1 VANGVSTMADPTNP
15 NSTTIS
21 SFQGS
26 CLESSS
32 TGVNSVGRACTCRTV
47 VLPYTPDSN
56 SGSSRVVCSV
66 DYTAST
72 ATTQVAT
79 VAGTYTWVFVPPDG
93 NV

>member
-1 VANGVSTMADPTNP
+1 MADRLHP

-26 CLESSS
+26 CLES
-32 TGVNSVGRACTCRTV
+32 TATHNANAIGRFCTCRTV
-47 VLPYTPDSN
+47 VLPNVSDSD

-66 DYTAST
+66 DFIGSAVVN
-72 ATTQVAT
+72 QVVT
-79 VAGTYTWVFVPPDG
+79 VAGTYIWVFVPDG